1 MRFAISTSP
10 QLCTWQE
17 MHDVWKTADDID
29 VFDSGWTFDHF
40 EPIMGAPRSG
50 DCMEGWMT
58 LAALLHSTKRLR
70 GGVLVSGMLYR
81 NPAVLANMAATLDI
95 TSGGRLELG
104 LGAGWNLEE
113 STAYGIDLGT
123 IKQRCDRFAEGLE
136 VIRLLLSQ
144 PQSTFNGEYYQLRDA
159 YCNPKPLQA
168 HVPLCIGGSG
178 EKRTLPLVAK
188 YADHWNFGTAAKDP
202 IAELRRKRE
211 VLEEHCAAI
220 GRNPEE
226 ISISALLFGP
236 SMTFE
241 QIIEL
246 AHRYDQE
253 GVSLGILP
261 LPKPFSPA
269 DVERF
274 AEALRPLQTP

>member
-1 MRFAISTSP
+1 MLSRLP
-10 QLCTWQE
+10 PN
-17 MHDVWKTADDID
+17 ADDMPD
-29 VFDSGWTFDHF
+29 KSVA
-40 EPIMGAPRSG
+40 APA
-50 DCMEGWMT
+50 T
-58 LAALLHSTKRLR
+58 
-70 GGVLVSGMLYR
+70 
-81 NPAVLANMAATLDI
+81 ATLPPKVIAAKAGVIENSAVVASSVTNLVAI
-95 TSGGRLELG
+95 TAASTLNISVTGG
-104 LGAGWNLEE
+104 
-113 STAYGIDLGT
+113 SQIDLGT